1 MLPNTKMT
9 NPSIKSMDKKTPLV
23 LDVSPL
29 RSTASLVANLRYE
42 EVRAEDT
49 TVSQEV
55 IEHTKDQR
63 PQL

>member
-9 NPSIKSMDKKTPLV
+9 NPRIKSMDKNTPLV
-23 LDVSPL
+23 LEVSPL

-42 EVRAEDT
+42 EVRADDT

-63 PQL
+63 P